1 MVAPASSS
9 DSNANLFAD
18 TPLARDVEAFLHH
31 LSHVKRASAHTLR
44 SYLQDLELLGT
55 FVVEKSK
62 RKTASLS
69 DLDLYTLRAFLASRH
84 QKDATTSVLRRLSAI
99 RTFLRWCVKD
109 GRCRENAAD
118 LLDSPKRP
126 KALPRSVSV
135 EEAAALC
142 SSPDDDTAVGL
153 RDRAV
158 IELLYGSGLRV
169 SELLSLD
176 VSAVD
181 FTDQSVRVV
190 GKGRKER
197 VVPFHDSC
205 AAALRRYLDDAR
217 PQLKTD
223 ASKDALFL
231 GVKGGRLGDRGVRK
245 MLATA
250 GIELGVRGRV
260 HPHKL
265 RHAFATHLLE
275 GGAELRGIQELL
287 GHASLGT
294 TQRYTHVD
302 LARLTKVYDAAHP
315 RAHSTRTNES

>member
-1 MVAPASSS
+1 MVAQTKSSANEPA
-9 DSNANLFAD
+9 FAE
-18 TPLARDVEAFLHH
+18 TPLARDVEAFVHH

-62 RKTASLS
+62 RRTASLA
-69 DLDLYTLRAFLASRH
+69 DLDVYTLRAFLASRH
-84 QKDATTSVLRRLSAI
+84 KKDATTSVLRRLSAI
-99 RTFLRWCVKD
+99 RTFLRWCVKE

-142 SSPDDDTAVGL
+142 SAPAADTPVGL
-153 RDRAV
+153 RDRAL
-158 IELLYGSGLRV
+158 IELLYGSGLRI

-176 VSAVD
+176 VGAVD
-181 FTDQSVRVV
+181 FIDQSVRVL

-197 VVPFHDSC
+197 VVPFHDAC
-205 AAALRRYLDDAR
+205 GAALRRYLDDAR
-217 PQLKTD
+217 PKLATD
-223 ASKDALFL
+223 KSEGALFL
-231 GVKGGRLGDRGVRK
+231 GAKGGRLSDRVVRK
-245 MLATA
+245 MLATT
-250 GIELGVRGRV
+250 GTELGVRGRV

-315 RAHSTRTNES
+315 RAHSERSKES